1 MSIITTNWKD
11 LIHKTCIEVKVDWP
25 LSYKEFCE
33 NQQFSDLIEY
43 INREYYFSRA
53 INYNYASN
61 VVSESILDKVSIY
74 FRNDIT
80 DYYENVKDD
89 LKSIAWHY
97 YTTPETLKKREKER
111 AFLKDFN
118 STEKSRRFEEMISEL
133 KAIWNN
139 NKILTNKKYL
149 EVERIRIWK
158 MLHKKRIGNPQIY
171 ESGAKTIRRF
181 LRDDFKRSKSEFE
194 YKTAINF
201 FKNHHTKQE
210 IKKNKLLS
218 YLFFISFF
226 AKKNFYIVING
237 IDSVILCEEKYL
249 AEVSKGFSAVIYLYE
264 NFSGI
269 YNKIQQEEAIAE
281 VKNLREKYKNLI
293 EETSN
298 DENSFEVKKK
308 KLINDVS
315 DFMERIQK
323 NGTLKIAFS
332 KQWNYLHM
340 EWQFTNENVNN
351 YNELRWYIWGFW
363 DLWKKR
369 YNDKTVWLKWAKS
382 FFYNKEK
389 SIKNKKL
396 NKE

>member
-1 MSIITTNWKD
+1 MSNIITNWND
-11 LIHKTCIEVKVDWP
+11 LIHKTWIEVKVDWP
-25 LSYKEFCE
+25 LSYEEFCD

-53 INYNYASN
+53 LNYNYASK
-61 VVSESILDKVSIY
+61 VISESILDRISLY
-74 FRNDIT
+74 FRNDVI
-80 DYYENVKDD
+80 DYYENTKYD

-97 YTTPETLKKREKER
+97 YASPETLKKREIEK

-118 STEKSRRFEEMISEL
+118 STEKSRRLKEMIEEL

-139 NKILTNKKYL
+139 NQILTNKKYI
-149 EVERIRIWK
+149 EVEWIRIWK
-158 MLHKKRIGNPQIY
+158 MLHKKKIKNPKIY
-171 ESGAKTIRRF
+171 ESGTESIKRF
-181 LRDDFKRSKSEFE
+181 LKYHFRQSKSKTQ
-194 YKTAINF
+194 YNTAINF

-226 AKKNFYIVING
+226 AKKNFYIVINNV
-237 IDSVILCEEKYL
+237 DSVILCEEKYL
-249 AEVSKGFSAVIYLYE
+249 GEVSKGFSAVIYLYE

-269 YNKIQQEEAIAE
+269 YDKIYEGTITE
-281 VKNLREKYKNLI
+281 VKKLREKYKNLI

>member
-53 INYNYASN
+53 INYNYASD

-97 YTTPETLKKREKER
+97 YITPETLKKREIER

-118 STEKSRRFEEMISEL
+118 STEKSRRFKEMINEL

-139 NKILTNKKYL
+139 NKILTNKRYL
-149 EVERIRIWK
+149 EVERIRIWEIF
-158 MLHKKRIGNPQIY
+158 HKKRIRNPQIY

-181 LRDDFKRSKSEFE
+181 LRDDFKRNKSESE
-194 YKTAINF
+194 YKIAINF

-226 AKKNFYIVING
+226 TKKSFYIVING

-269 YNKIQQEEAIAE
+269 YNKIELEDAMTE

-293 EETSN
+293 ENNQN
-298 DENSFEVKKK
+298 DENSFEEKKK
-308 KLINDVS
+308 KLIDDAS